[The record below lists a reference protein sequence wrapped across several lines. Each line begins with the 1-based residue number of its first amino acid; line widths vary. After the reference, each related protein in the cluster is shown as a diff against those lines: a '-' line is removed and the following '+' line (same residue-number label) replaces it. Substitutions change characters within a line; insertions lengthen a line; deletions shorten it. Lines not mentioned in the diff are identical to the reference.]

1 MTSEMTEKKKN
12 AGGTGHLVK
21 IVVVL
26 TAICVGVALL
36 LAFVNNITKDVIA
49 ENAAKQQSEAILAL
63 FDDMDCEKKTAVY
76 DLDGTP
82 VYAVMRDDG
91 ALLGYAVQSSGTGF
105 GGEIKTMVGFNLIG
119 EVIGVKIISMSE
131 TPGVG
136 SKTKSDSF
144 LDRFIGKNKEMTV
157 GEDIDGITGATI
169 SSKGVTEAVNNAI
182 LATENLDVPI
192 MSNEIGATLA
202 VSYVKTGG
210 ND

>member
-1 MTSEMTEKKKN
+1 MTTEIKKKE
-12 AGGTGHLVK
+12 GGMGHLVK

-36 LAFVNNITKDVIA
+36 LAFINKITKDVIA
-49 ENAAKQQSEAILAL
+49 ENAAKQQSDAILAL

-82 VYAVMRDDG
+82 INAVMRDDG
-91 ALLGYAVQSSGTGF
+91 VLLGYAVESTGMGF
-105 GGEIKTMVGFNLIG
+105 GGEIRTMVGFNLIG
-119 EVIGVKIISMSE
+119 EVIGTKIISMSE

-136 SKTKSDSF
+136 TKTQSDDF
-144 LDRFIGKNKEMTV
+144 LSRFIGKSKEMTV
-157 GEDIDGITGATI
+157 GVDVDGITGATR

-182 LATENLDVPI
+182 KAQEPLDVPT
-192 MSNEIGATLA
+192 MANEIGATLN